1 MNDGAG
7 NMWWWLVLGMWIAW
21 TASWLL
27 SRLQPI
33 TVERVVKRV
42 VGTTL
47 YNPEQTSRLA
57 ALETEVATIP
67 ALRQTIAD
75 LQAAAPIVIEK
86 IIDRPVDV
94 IIEKIVEREV
104 DNPAQLARI
113 GALEAQLAALRA
125 TVDLPVSVMLDDA
138 AAKAAGFTVRGMDD
152 LEVIEGIGPKI
163 AGLFRAASIATF
175 SELAQTPVTDMQA
188 ILDKGG
194 SRFRL
199 AQPDTWAAQA
209 ALASRNDW
217 AALRKMHDELPGG
230 TRKKTGV
237 Q

>member
-1 MNDGAG
+1 MKKNLYA
-7 NMWWWLVLGMWIAW
+7 LALAFLGL
-21 TASWLL
+21 TASA
-27 SRLQPI
+27 SAQQARQAI
-33 TVERVVKRV
+33 
-42 VGTTL
+42 GTIRT
-47 YNPEQTSRLA
+47 PGRTCA
-57 ALETEVATIP
+57 AM
-67 ALRQTIAD
+67 
-75 LQAAAPIVIEK
+75 
-86 IIDRPVDV
+86 DV
-94 IIEKIVEREV
+94 
-104 DNPAQLARI
+104 
-113 GALEAQLAALRA
+113 LEAQLAALRA

-199 AQPDTWAAQA
+199 AKPDTWAAQA
-209 ALASRNDW
+209 ALAARNDW